1 MALLDLYTSA
11 PTPVDVDAPPANAV
25 AATLLAR
32 ALELVAE
39 GTDEIEAVTE
49 LVVAAGSRRMS
60 LLAAYNLAELLVDH
74 LPDDDRAYVAF
85 HWLGRALHWHA
96 RLQQAV

>member
-1 MALLDLYTSA
+1 MALLDSYQLA
-11 PTPVDVDAPPANAV
+11 PVAPAHDETPANAV

-32 ALELVAE
+32 ALELVAD
-39 GTDEIEAVTE
+39 GTDEIEGVTE
-49 LVVAAGSRRMS
+49 LVVEAGSRRLA

-74 LPDDDRAYVAF
+74 LPNDDQAYVAF

-96 RLQQAV
+96 RLQSA